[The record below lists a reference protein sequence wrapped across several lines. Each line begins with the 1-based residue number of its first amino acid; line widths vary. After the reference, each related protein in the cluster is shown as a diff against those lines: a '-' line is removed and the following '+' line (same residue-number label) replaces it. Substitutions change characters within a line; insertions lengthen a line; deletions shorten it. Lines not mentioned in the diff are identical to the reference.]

1 MVDCVTR
8 FMVVC
13 LFFALKAEAA
23 TLVNDFSG
31 PISGYQFTENPSS
44 QPSFYNSSA
53 THSPTVTGLP
63 GQVDQGYYTVNFSE
77 AWPNGVGQHGRV
89 TAFLGSFGSY
99 DSDLGRYVGGNLFNL
114 ESITGFYLSLRLE
127 ALDLNTRL
135 INLYILSDQDL
146 EYNFPVD
153 LWTLNMGGP
162 FEDIFVDTTGVFP
175 VGMGAVEIAVKGS
188 WDNSTPAVYN
198 FSIDS
203 LRAVPEPSS
212 GLLLLSGLGAL
223 AILRRRV
230 R

>member
-1 MVDCVTR
+1 MVNHTIR
-8 FMVVC
+8 LMVGC

-44 QPSFYNSSA
+44 QPTLYNSSA

-89 TAFLGSFGSY
+89 TAFLGSFGNY
-99 DSDLGRYVGGNLFNL
+99 DSDLGRYVGGNLFSL
-114 ESITGFYLSLRLE
+114 ENVTSFILSVRRE
-127 ALDLNTRL
+127 SLNTAEI
-135 INLYILSDQDL
+135 INLYILSDQDA
-146 EYNFPVD
+146 EYYLPINLNLLPASMFVD
-153 LWTLNMGGP
+153 VL
-162 FEDIFVDTTGVFP
+162 IDTTGAFLP
-175 VGMGAVEIAVKGS
+175 GMGAVEIAVKG
-188 WDNSTPAVYN
+188 DTGNPTPSTYN

-212 GLLLLSGLGAL
+212 GLLLLSGLGVL
-223 AILRRRV
+223 AVLRRR
-230 R
+230 RS